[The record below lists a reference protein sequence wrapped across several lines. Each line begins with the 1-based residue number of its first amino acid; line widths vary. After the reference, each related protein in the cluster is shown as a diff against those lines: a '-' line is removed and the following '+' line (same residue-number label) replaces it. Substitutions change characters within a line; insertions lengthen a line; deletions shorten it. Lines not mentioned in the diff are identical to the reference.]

1 MKIKFC
7 PKCGEKL
14 ELKESGTLLEKFNV
28 WACSRCHYCKEYE
41 EEKEIKFWWN
51 IWNVDE

>member
-1 MKIKFC
+1 MKIKYC
-7 PKCGEKL
+7 PKCGSKL
-14 ELKESGTLLEKFNV
+14 ELKESGTLLEKFQV
-28 WACSRCHYCKEYE
+28 WSCEKCHYCKEYV